1 MLYQILVFNMD
12 FISVSFIHALQHC
25 FSGRK
30 ENSMLILLWFI
41 LEDDF
46 QNGEGVDLCSLA
58 LVFLPPLLSLWD
70 LTGIRS
76 LSELVD
82 VKKTGIQTNA
92 K

>member
-1 MLYQILVFNMD
+1 MHYSIAFQVGRRIVCWF
-12 FISVSFIHALQHC
+12 
-25 FSGRK
+25 FSLK
-30 ENSMLILLWFI
+30 
-41 LEDDF
+41 DF

-70 LTGIRS
+70 LTGIWS

-92 K
+92 KEMLPDVWSVIFG